1 MAINKRKVLDAARKH
16 VQKGAR
22 AKAFKEYG
30 KLLAADPQ
38 DAKLLLE
45 VGDTYRRWG
54 EVEEA
59 ITHYTKVASLHR
71 GEGYDARAI
80 AVLKQIIN
88 LDPMRHTVRVAL
100 AELYQQIGLAAEAVS
115 SLQQV
120 ADVYAKEGRQR
131 ESLDLL
137 RKMAAVD
144 PRNVKARVKVAE
156 LLDKAGHNPE
166 AVEEYREAAVEFSR
180 LGEVR
185 SVVEM
190 YERVLAL
197 SPKHVATLAAVAKE
211 LCGLGEAGRA
221 EPYALRALEEQV
233 KAEHY
238 ELLCEVYEQMGDEAR
253 LSEMT
258 QGLASLYRERGDEE
272 RAREVMQRAPMGADL
287 NLGELEG
294 EADLDPLVVDPESP
308 VQPGS
313 ADEGGDAAPSEHS
326 LEQADVHL
334 GYGQY
339 DEAVAYLEGFLIE
352 SPTNFYALEKL
363 GEAQVGRGDEAAAS
377 ECWQK
382 AEALAREAGDQDAA
396 AGFVLRLKE
405 LSPAAT
411 SSEDS
416 VEFGDEFEVEIGTD
430 SDDGFT
436 TDGSDDSDGSGS
448 PNSFEFGP
456 GDEDESAI
464 AESASFEADGSEEV
478 EIDLE
483 GAYES
488 ESALV
493 DQPPGGEQGVSADTL
508 LERID
513 EDLEEAEFYL
523 QQSMTEE
530 AEAIYRRVLEADPEH
545 VTAREKLAELEAG
558 VSRSVPGQGV
568 APAQE
573 QGPESESESEPEHA
587 LEFDL
592 DADSEADLETDF
604 DSELELDFDIGTDTE
619 ESTPKSESPPGVVSD
634 DLEIDSEFEIDIEI
648 EDIPLGE
655 SNPPAGQGAE
665 IEFGEVAPA
674 PGTQAATVEEG
685 VAELFADF
693 KQGVSETL
701 EKGDY
706 QTRFDLGIA
715 YREMELLED
724 AIAEFRYCLD
734 SPDWRLQS
742 LQMIGLSSLDLGRA
756 ADAVSHFEQA
766 LSAPDLSDAQKS
778 GLYFDF
784 GRAQAALG
792 DTDPA
797 HDSFARVRAIDP
809 NFFGLA
815 EAVASLP
822 PRTPG
827 TEPVEEEYESFE
839 DLMAEFNQD
848 DSSK

>member
-1 MAINKRKVLDAARKH
+1 MAINKRRVLDAARKH

-190 YERVLAL
+190 YERVLGL

-221 EPYALRALEEQV
+221 EPYALRALEEQA

-287 NLGELEG
+287 DWGDLGG
-294 EADLDPLVVDPESP
+294 EADVDPLVVDPESP

-363 GEAQVGRGDEAAAS
+363 GEAQAGRGDEAAAS

-382 AEALAREAGDQDAA
+382 AEALAREAGDHDAA

-405 LSPAAT
+405 ISPAAT

-416 VEFGDEFEVEIGTD
+416 VEFGDEFEIEIGTD
-430 SDDGFT
+430 SDDDFT
-436 TDGSDDSDGSGS
+436 FNDSDDSDGSDDSGS
-448 PNSFEFGP
+448 PNSFEFGSA
-456 GDEDESAI
+456 DEDGSAI
-464 AESASFEADGSEEV
+464 AESASFEADGSEEIA
-478 EIDLE
+478 IDLE
-483 GAYES
+483 GAFEG

-493 DQPPGGEQGVSADTL
+493 DQSPGGEQGVSAENL

-530 AEAIYRRVLEADPEH
+530 AVAIYRRVLEADPEH

-558 VSRSVPGQGV
+558 ASGTAPGQGV
-568 APAQE
+568 VPAQE
-573 QGPESESESEPEHA
+573 QVPEPEHDI
-587 LEFDL
+587 EFDL

-604 DSELELDFDIGTDTE
+604 DSELDLDFDIGTDTE
-619 ESTPKSESPPGVVSD
+619 VSAPKSESSPTVVSD
-634 DLEIDSEFEIDIEI
+634 DLEIDSEFEIEIEI
-648 EDIPLGE
+648 EDG
-655 SNPPAGQGAE
+655 PPEENASLTEPGAE

-674 PGTQAATVEEG
+674 PGTGAATVEEG

-734 SPDWRLQS
+734 SPDWRLQC

-792 DTDPA
+792 DTDSA
-797 HDSFARVRAIDP
+797 HDSFARVRAIEP

-848 DSSK
+848 DSKK

>member
-197 SPKHVATLAAVAKE
+197 SPKHVPTLTAVAKE

-287 NLGELEG
+287 NWGELEG
-294 EADLDPLVVDPESP
+294 ETDVDSLVVDPESP
-308 VQPGS
+308 AQSDSV
-313 ADEGGDAAPSEHS
+313 DEGGDAAPSEHS

-363 GEAQVGRGDEAAAS
+363 GEAQAGRGDEAAAS

-382 AEALAREAGDQDAA
+382 AEALARDAGDHDAA

-411 SSEDS
+411 SSEDR
-416 VEFGDEFEVEIGTD
+416 VEFGDEFEIEIGTD

-436 TDGSDDSDGSGS
+436 SDDSDDSDGSGS
-448 PNSFEFGP
+448 PNSFEFGSA
-456 GDEDESAI
+456 DEDESAI
-464 AESASFEADGSEEV
+464 SESASLESDGSEEV
-478 EIDLE
+478 AIDLE
-483 GAYES
+483 GAFES

-493 DQPPGGEQGVSADTL
+493 DESPDGEKGVSADNL

-558 VSRSVPGQGV
+558 ASRSAPGQGV

-573 QGPESESESEPEHA
+573 QASEPAPEPEHD

-619 ESTPKSESPPGVVSD
+619 ASAAKSESPPRVVSD
-634 DLEIDSEFEIDIEI
+634 DLEIDSEFEIEIEI
-648 EDIPLGE
+648 EDASPDE
-655 SNPPAGQGAE
+655 SAPSAGPGSE
-665 IEFGEVAPA
+665 IEFGDVAPA
-674 PGTQAATVEEG
+674 PATQAATVEEG

-742 LQMIGLSSLDLGRA
+742 LQMIGLSNLDLGRA

-797 HDSFARVRAIDP
+797 HDSFARVRAIEPD
-809 NFFGLA
+809 FFGLA
-815 EAVASLP
+815 EAIASLP

-827 TEPVEEEYESFE
+827 TEPVEEEYESFD